1 MSESD
6 RVRRFVLERHPIRGH
21 AVRLTRSWL
30 ELREHQDYPPVVQ
43 QLLGEAVAA
52 AVLLAATLKFAGT
65 LTLQLQ
71 GKGLVTLLVAQ
82 CTHDFKVRGM
92 VRHDPVVSM
101 EGGAEAGFHSLT
113 GDGQIVVTVEATDRA
128 SSYQGVV
135 PITGHSLA
143 ESLEAYFVQSEQLP
157 TRVALA
163 TTAGIV
169 GGMLVQR
176 LPAEGGKQAAADPAA
191 VESAWMSA
199 DHAMAALT
207 REEII
212 ADDIE
217 SRLVRMFGAD
227 EVRVFGGHEVK
238 FECRCSRERV
248 ASVLRSLG
256 AEEVRSVIAEQGT
269 CTVTCEFCQKP
280 YRFDAIDVEQLFAEG
295 APPRGSDAIN

>member
-1 MSESD
+1 MNGSD

-21 AVRLTRSWL
+21 AVRLADSWL
-30 ELREHQDYPPVVQ
+30 ELREHQDYPPAVQ

-65 LTLQLQ
+65 LTVQLQ
-71 GKGLVTLLVAQ
+71 GKGLVGLLVAQ

-92 VRHDPVVSM
+92 ARHEPL
-101 EGGAEAGFHSLT
+101 GGEAGFRSLT

-135 PITGHSLA
+135 PITGNSFA
-143 ESLEAYFVQSEQLP
+143 ESLEAYFIQSEQLP

-163 TTAGIV
+163 TTAGV
-169 GGMLVQR
+169 VAGMLVQR
-176 LPAEGGKQAAADPAA
+176 VPGEGGKQAMVDPAEL
-191 VESAWMSA
+191 ESAWMNA

-207 REEII
+207 HDEII

-217 SRLVRMFGAD
+217 ERLVRMFGAD
-227 EVRVFGGHEVK
+227 EVRVFGGHAVK

-248 ASVLRSLG
+248 ANVLRSLG

-280 YRFDAIDVEQLFAEG
+280 YKFDAIDVEQLFDHVA
-295 APPRGSDAIN
+295 PRGSDSIN